1 MYLGLEMFDYKTDLK
16 PALKRIGMKQ
26 VELAQK
32 LGKSDRTIKGWV
44 AGTNCPSYDGH
55 IEVMKILGLEDN
67 YHPNDTSIVA
77 IANVPVLSY
86 VQAGEFTEAQE
97 SIDPIDYLQI
107 PHSLVPKNGF
117 SLRVQGESMLYDSS
131 ESQLLGPKYAKYTL
145 YEGENILVDPS
156 EISPQNLVDK
166 IVVARNSDGATVKLL
181 YKDNNHLYLMPLNSK
196 FQNNDEIKS
205 PTDAVIIGRVINS
218 FNVRSF

>member
-1 MYLGLEMFDYKTDLK
+1 MFDYKTDLK
-16 PALKRIGMKQ
+16 SALKRIGMKQ
-26 VELAQK
+26 IELAQK

-181 YKDNNHLYLMPLNSK
+181 YKDNNRLYLMPLNSK

>member
-1 MYLGLEMFDYKTDLK
+1 MFDYKTDLK

-26 VELAQK
+26 VELAQR

-55 IEVMKILGLEDN
+55 IEVMRILGLEDN

-86 VQAGEFTEAQE
+86 VQAGEFTESQE

-131 ESQLLGPKYAKYTL
+131 ESQLLSPKYAKYTL

-181 YKDNNHLYLMPLNSK
+181 YKDNNRLYLMPLNSK

-205 PTDAVIIGRVINS
+205 PTDEVIIGRVVNS

>member
-1 MYLGLEMFDYKTDLK
+1 MFNYKTDLK
-16 PALKRIGMKQ
+16 PALKRIGMTQ
-26 VELAQK
+26 IELAKK
-32 LGKSDRTIKGWV
+32 LGKSDRSIKGWV

-67 YHPNDTSIVA
+67 YYPNDISIMSVT
-77 IANVPVLSY
+77 NVPVLSY
-86 VQAGEFTEAQE
+86 VQAGEFTESQE
-97 SIDPIDYLQI
+97 NIDPIDYLQI
-107 PHSLVPKNGF
+107 PDSLVPKNGF

-131 ESQLLGPKYAKYTL
+131 ESQLLSPKYAKYTL
-145 YEGENILVDPS
+145 YEDENILVDPS

-181 YKDNNHLYLMPLNSK
+181 YKDNNRLYLMPLNSK

-205 PTDAVIIGRVINS
+205 PADAVIIGRVVNS

>member
-1 MYLGLEMFDYKTDLK
+1 MFDYKTDLK

-55 IEVMKILGLEDN
+55 IEVMRILGLEDN

-166 IVVARNSDGATVKLL
+166 IVVARNSNGATVKLL
-181 YKDNNHLYLMPLNSK
+181 YKDNNRLYLMPLNSK

-205 PTDAVIIGRVINS
+205 PTDAVIIGRVVNS
-218 FNVRSF
+218 FNVRSFWSISY

>member
-1 MYLGLEMFDYKTDLK
+1 MFNYKTDLK

-55 IEVMKILGLEDN
+55 IEVMRILGLEDN

-181 YKDNNHLYLMPLNSK
+181 YKDNNRLYLMPLNSK

-205 PTDAVIIGRVINS
+205 PTDAVIIGRVVNS

>member
-1 MYLGLEMFDYKTDLK
+1 MFNYKTDLK

-26 VELAQK
+26 IELAQK

-181 YKDNNHLYLMPLNSK
+181 YKDNNRLYLMPLNSK

>member
-1 MYLGLEMFDYKTDLK
+1 MFDYKTDLK

-55 IEVMKILGLEDN
+55 IEVMRILGLEDN

-77 IANVPVLSY
+77 IANVPVFSY
-86 VQAGEFTEAQE
+86 VQAGEFTESQE

-131 ESQLLGPKYAKYTL
+131 ESQLLGPKYAKHTL

-181 YKDNNHLYLMPLNSK
+181 YKDNNRLYLMPLNSK

-205 PTDAVIIGRVINS
+205 PTDAVIIGRIINS

>member
-1 MYLGLEMFDYKTDLK
+1 MFDYKTDLK
-16 PALKRIGMKQ
+16 PALKRIGMTQ
-26 VELAQK
+26 IELAKK
-32 LGKSDRTIKGWV
+32 LGKSDRSIKGWV

-67 YHPNDTSIVA
+67 YYPNDISIMSV
-77 IANVPVLSY
+77 ANVPVLSY
-86 VQAGEFTEAQE
+86 VQAGEFTESQE
-97 SIDPIDYLQI
+97 NIDPIDYLQI
-107 PHSLVPKNGF
+107 SDSLVPKNGF

-131 ESQLLGPKYAKYTL
+131 ESQLLSPKYARYTL
-145 YEGENILVDPS
+145 YEDENILVDPS

-181 YKDNNHLYLMPLNSK
+181 YKDNNRLYLMPLNSK

-205 PTDAVIIGRVINS
+205 PADAVIIGRVVNS

>member
-1 MYLGLEMFDYKTDLK
+1 MFDYKTDLK
-16 PALKRIGMKQ
+16 PALKRIGMTQ
-26 VELAQK
+26 IELAKK
-32 LGKSDRTIKGWV
+32 LGKSDRSIKGWV

-67 YHPNDTSIVA
+67 YYPNDISIMSV
-77 IANVPVLSY
+77 ANVPILSY
-86 VQAGEFTEAQE
+86 VQAGEFTESQE
-97 SIDPIDYLQI
+97 NIDPIDYLQI
-107 PHSLVPKNGF
+107 PDSLVPKNGF

-131 ESQLLGPKYAKYTL
+131 EYQLLSPKYAKYTL
-145 YEGENILVDPS
+145 YEDENILVDPN

-181 YKDNNHLYLMPLNSK
+181 YKDNNRLYLMPLNSK

-205 PTDAVIIGRVINS
+205 PNDAVIIGRVVNS